1 MIIDNCVHPSY
12 RDALNKYF
20 EDACKKGGQTRICW
34 VRPCSG
40 TSTWKNAVTCSRAS
54 DPKKPPAPAG
64 GFRLGLRRPA
74 PVSDAFPLPT
84 HRLVFLPR
92 RMAGAS
98 SESCSFRLIDK
109 PDFTVAAELPGA
121 SCNPVLAGPATMT
134 QIPERILVQAHLAA
148 KQPQPLTPEQE
159 ASCAAKSLPS

>member
-1 MIIDNCVHPSY
+1 MLS
-12 RDALNKYF
+12 L
-20 EDACKKGGQTRICW
+20 
-34 VRPCSG
+34 
-40 TSTWKNAVTCSRAS
+40 
-54 DPKKPPAPAG
+54 
-64 GFRLGLRRPA
+64 
-74 PVSDAFPLPT
+74 LPM

-134 QIPERILVQAHLAA
+134 QIPERIPGTPGGEAA
-148 KQPQPLTPEQE
+148 P
-159 ASCAAKSLPS
+159 AADA